1 MKTKLLNSD
10 TCKSIFPHVRQFD
23 QYTVHVTHPTFTL
36 FLKFVEHFP
45 SEILE
50 HNGFQLLQFPG
61 LYLYCL

>member
-1 MKTKLLNSD
+1 MLDNS
-10 TCKSIFPHVRQFD
+10 TNI
-23 QYTVHVTHPTFTL
+23 HVTHPTFTL
-36 FLKFVEHFP
+36 FLKLVEHFP